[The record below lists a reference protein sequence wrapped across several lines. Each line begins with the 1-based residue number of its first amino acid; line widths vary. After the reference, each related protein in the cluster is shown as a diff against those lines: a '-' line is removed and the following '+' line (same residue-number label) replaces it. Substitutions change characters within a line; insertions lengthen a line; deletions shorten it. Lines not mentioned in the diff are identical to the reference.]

1 MPPNLT
7 DWTDIWLG
15 HSGDMCCA
23 GRAGLWWEKSEVGG
37 CDNERPLV
45 TTMLVAC
52 PTIKLGPKRRSG
64 HAPRAPKQPPA
75 GPRRLAG
82 LGRRQLLAS
91 LGNLEAGPRRWSTR
105 PHGSAAPGLG
115 RRQRPVI
122 NWTFQ
127 IVLVSLSRATD
138 IASQNSIVKLDIVAG
153 SIFYSRG
160 RIPPTPPHLPRPAKA
175 GWPTNGAP
183 QLPPGHSQRNT
194 RKQHRK
200 LTLPPRT
207 P

>member
-1 MPPNLT
+1 MSIVMAAPWDGEASAGDLTASQSQTNHGQRRYLCIGGDIRWAVAKPSSLTPLSRERQGGRKSLHAMPPNLT

-15 HSGDMCCA
+15 HSGDMCSA
-23 GRAGLWWEKSEVGG
+23 GRAGLWWEKSEVGEMG
-37 CDNERPLV
+37 CDNKRPLV

-122 NWTFQ
+122 N
-127 IVLVSLSRATD
+127 
-138 IASQNSIVKLDIVAG
+138 
-153 SIFYSRG
+153 
-160 RIPPTPPHLPRPAKA
+160 
-175 GWPTNGAP
+175 
-183 QLPPGHSQRNT
+183 
-194 RKQHRK
+194 
-200 LTLPPRT
+200 
-207 P
+207 